1 MYQQQINVSK
11 FVWPLALILDIGFYD
26 GHPLFLLSKVN
37 MEVAS
42 LPKKIE
48 MMYFRRHTDDI
59 RFSFDHE

>member
-1 MYQQQINVSK
+1 
-11 FVWPLALILDIGFYD
+11 
-26 GHPLFLLSKVN
+26 

-42 LPKKIE
+42 LSKKIE